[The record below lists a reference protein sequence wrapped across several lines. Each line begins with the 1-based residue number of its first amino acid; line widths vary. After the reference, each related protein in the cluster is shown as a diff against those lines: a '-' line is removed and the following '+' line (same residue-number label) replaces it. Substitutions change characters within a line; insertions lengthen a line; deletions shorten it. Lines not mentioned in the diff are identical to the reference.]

1 MVKESLIFF
10 RDPKSPVSEAYR
22 TLRTNIQFSGVDKAL
37 KIITITSSDA
47 GEGKTTTICNLA
59 ITMALSEKKVI
70 LIDADLRKPRVHSKF
85 MISNET
91 GLTNILAQK
100 KPLES
105 VIKTASVKDL
115 DIITSGPIPP
125 NPSELL
131 QSESMG
137 NFLEDLKKKYDYIL
151 LDTPP
156 VGMVTDA
163 AILAA
168 KSDGII
174 LVVTSGK
181 THIDEAKRAK
191 QLLLNV
197 DAKILGV
204 VLNKVNRYE
213 KGYYQKYYRYYEDEK
228 KASKKSRKKRRSN
241 E

>member
-1 MVKESLIFF
+1 MVKESLIFL

-22 TLRTNIQFSGVDKAL
+22 AIRTNIQFSGVDRTF
-37 KIITITSSDA
+37 KIITVTSTDA

-59 ITMALSEKKVI
+59 ITMALSGKKVL
-70 LIDADLRKPRVHSKF
+70 LIDADLRKPRVHINF
-85 MISNET
+85 AISNET

-100 KPLES
+100 KPLGS

-115 DIITSGPIPP
+115 DIITSGPKPP

-131 QSESMG
+131 QSESMSK
-137 NFLEDLKKKYDYIL
+137 LLDDLKQKYDYIF

-168 KSDGII
+168 KSDGTI
-174 LVVTSGK
+174 LVVHSGK
-181 THIDEAKRAK
+181 THIDEAQRAK

-204 VLNKVNRYE
+204 VLNKINRSE
-213 KGYYQKYYRYYEDEK
+213 KGYCKKYYKYYEDEDITP
-228 KASKKSRKKRRSN
+228 KRRRRRRRRIK
-241 E
+241 

>member
-1 MVKESLIFF
+1 M
-10 RDPKSPVSEAYR
+10 
-22 TLRTNIQFSGVDKAL
+22 
-37 KIITITSSDA
+37 
-47 GEGKTTTICNLA
+47 
-59 ITMALSEKKVI
+59 I
-70 LIDADLRKPRVHSKF
+70 LIDADLRKPGVHSKF

>member
-59 ITMALSEKKVI
+59 ITMALSGKKVI

>member
-37 KIITITSSDA
+37 KIITITSSDV

-59 ITMALSEKKVI
+59 ITMALSGKKVI

>member
-47 GEGKTTTICNLA
+47 GEGKTTIICNLA
-59 ITMALSEKKVI
+59 ITMALSGKKVI
-70 LIDADLRKPRVHSKF
+70 LIDADLRKPGVHSKF

>member
-37 KIITITSSDA
+37 KIITITSSDV